1 MFGSIRDKFI
11 NLQENLSVTLRGLS
25 VSEPSSRKQVASEI
39 IPVNI
44 NAGADILENFQTSW
58 SMLHELSQQNATK
71 AQEVDKLTTNLHSR
85 AEKQWKGVAHLTGVL
100 LMLPEIVQT
109 MNVLKVKT
117 SVIAELFETVEKS
130 LIELEDI
137 MEERELQQK
146 KTDQEIQLSLHKD
159 KRLAILDDLRYKLE
173 DSYKAKLINYERS
186 LKQQLVENKDDI
198 RTFKDAH
205 AIPKIEIA
213 KINNEP
219 STSLEDVILENE
231 DTNNLEEFLSD
242 TQESAENPNK

>member
-1 MFGSIRDKFI
+1 MF
-11 NLQENLSVTLRGLS
+11 
-25 VSEPSSRKQVASEI
+25 
-39 IPVNI
+39 
-44 NAGADILENFQTSW
+44 
-58 SMLHELSQQNATK
+58 
-71 AQEVDKLTTNLHSR
+71 QEVDKLTTNLHSR

-159 KRLAILDDLRYKLE
+159 KRLAILDDLRCKCNCYLLLNIFNCNICL
-173 DSYKAKLINYERS
+173 DVLLWPVNVLIFTLIVFS
-186 LKQQLVENKDDI
+186 I
-198 RTFKDAH
+198 
-205 AIPKIEIA
+205 IKI
-213 KINNEP
+213 
-219 STSLEDVILENE
+219 L
-231 DTNNLEEFLSD
+231 LSCIF
-242 TQESAENPNK
+242 